1 MAEKTNADL
10 LVIGGGP
17 GGYTAAF
24 RAADL
29 GLSVTLLEER
39 ERLGGVCLNV
49 GCIPSK
55 TLLHASSVI
64 EDAQKISSYGVKYGK
79 PEIDLDAMRQ
89 NKEGVVKKLTDGL
102 ELLCSARKI
111 KIVKGSGKFKDSKT
125 VSVEGSS
132 EVSEISFKNC
142 IIAAGSRPVK
152 LPIFPDDPGIWDSS
166 DALEIKEIPEKLLVV
181 GGGIIGLEMA
191 TVYNALG
198 SSVTV
203 VEMLDQIIPPADA
216 DVVKP
221 LFRKLKKSL
230 EAILLETEIIKA
242 EKTGKTFKVT
252 MKDKKGAEKTAD
264 FDRILVAVGRKPNTA
279 LVEPE
284 KAGIETDKGF
294 IKVDNTMRTN
304 VDGIYAIGDITGNP
318 MLAHR
323 ASHQGRVA
331 AEIISGLKSAF
342 TPITIPS
349 VAYTSPEVAWMGIT
363 EKDAA
368 RDNIPFKKGVFPWA
382 ASGRALSADNA
393 LGSTK
398 VLFDPETGRIIGAG
412 IAGYN
417 AGELI
422 SEAVL
427 AMEMGCDAEDI
438 GSTIHPHPTLAETI
452 AFASD
457 AAAGT
462 VTDILPPKA

>member
-1 MAEKTNADL
+1 MAEKINADL
-10 LVIGGGP
+10 LVVGGGP

-29 GLSVTLLEER
+29 GLSVTLLEKQ

-55 TLLHASSVI
+55 TLLHAASVI
-64 EDAQKISSYGVKYGK
+64 EDAEKISSYGVKYGK

-89 NKEGVVKKLTDGL
+89 NKDTVVKKLTDGL
-102 ELLCSARKI
+102 ELLCNARKI
-111 KIVKGSGKFKDSKT
+111 KIVKGAGKFKDSRT
-125 VSVEGSS
+125 VSVEGNS
-132 EVSEISFKNC
+132 EVAEIGFKNC

-152 LPIFPDDPGIWDSS
+152 LPIFPEDPGIWDST
-166 DALEIKEIPEKLLVV
+166 DALEVKEVPGKLLVV

-191 TVYNALG
+191 TVYHSLG

-230 EAILLETEIIKA
+230 EAILLETEIVKA
-242 EKTGKTFKVT
+242 EKTGNSFTVT
-252 MKDKKGAEKTAD
+252 MKDKKGTEKTAVY
-264 FDRILVAVGRKPNTA
+264 DRILVAVGRRPNTA
-279 LVEPE
+279 SVEPE
-284 KAGIETDKGF
+284 KAGIETEKGF
-294 IKVDNTMRTN
+294 IKVNDRMQTS

-323 ASHQGRVA
+323 ASHQGKIA
-331 AEIISGLKSAF
+331 AEVISGLKSAF
-342 TPITIPS
+342 TPMTIPS

-363 EKDAA
+363 EKDAV

-438 GSTIHPHPTLAETI
+438 GSTVHPHPTLAETI
-452 AFASD
+452 AFASE